1 MGTAAKIG
9 VPIEGSSCQIW
20 WVMMKCGAA
29 GLRTLGSMT
38 VSVLLVSILS
48 CSTPDAYKIG
58 FLGTLTGGVSEISI
72 AARNGVILAIEE
84 MNRKGGISGRRVELL
99 IMDDKG
105 DPENVMRSMEYFA
118 DERVVGVVGPVTA
131 EMARVAAPLAEL
143 KKMAMISPTAN
154 SVDFPDR
161 GDFFYR
167 VSPADRSE
175 AQMLAE
181 LAFQTRGYR
190 SISILYDLTNREFAE
205 NRVRYFSAFIEALG
219 GSIVQTT
226 SYTTRDDTDFGL
238 LATQVSEGN
247 PDAVYILV
255 STSDLAHICRQLK
268 KQGHDT
274 PVLTNGWSVT
284 LELIRQAG
292 AAVEGLEFF
301 QTYDLDSTVEVYQN
315 FLKNYENRFHRE
327 PAYGALYGYESA
339 KVVLSGLEQLK
350 KKKTL
355 GQVIREISVFQGL
368 QDTIAF
374 NRQGAAERALSHK
387 MIENGSIITSGGG

>member
-1 MGTAAKIG
+1 M
-9 VPIEGSSCQIW
+9 CQLW
-20 WVMMKCGAA
+20 WVMMKCRAA
-29 GLRTLGSMT
+29 GLRTRGSMT
-38 VSVLLVSILS
+38 VSVLFVFILS

-58 FLGTLTGGVSEISI
+58 FLGTLTGGVSDISI

-105 DPENVMRSMEYFA
+105 DPENAMRSMEYFG
-118 DERVVGVVGPVTA
+118 DQRVIGVVGPMTA
-131 EMARVAAPLAEL
+131 EMARIAAPLAEL
-143 KKMAMISPTAN
+143 KKMVMISPTAN

-175 AQMLAE
+175 ARMLAE
-181 LAFQTRGYR
+181 LAFNTRGYR

-205 NRVRYFSAFIEALG
+205 NRVRYFSAFIETLG

-226 SYTTRDDTDFGL
+226 SYTTRGDTDFGL
-238 LATQVSEGN
+238 LATQVLKDN
-247 PDAVYILV
+247 PDAVYILA
-255 STSDLAHICRQLK
+255 STSDLANICRQLK
-268 KQGHDT
+268 NQGHDI
-274 PVLTNGWSVT
+274 PVLVNGWSVT
-284 LELIRQAG
+284 QELVRQAG
-292 AAVEGLEFF
+292 AAVEGVEFF
-301 QTYDLDSTVEVYQN
+301 QSYDLDSPAEVYRN

-327 PAYGALYGYESA
+327 PLYGALYGYESA
-339 KVVLSGLEQLK
+339 KIVLTGLERLEQVK
-350 KKKTL
+350 KKRNL

-374 NRQGAAERALSHK
+374 NRQGAAERALYHK
-387 MIENGSIITSGGG
+387 KIKNRSIIAAGEG

>member
-1 MGTAAKIG
+1 
-9 VPIEGSSCQIW
+9 
-20 WVMMKCGAA
+20 MKCRAA

-38 VSVLLVSILS
+38 VSVLLLSILS
-48 CSTPDAYKIG
+48 CSTPDPYKIG
-58 FLGTLTGGVSEISI
+58 FLGSLTGGVSEISI

-84 MNRKGGISGRRVELL
+84 MNRKGGIHGRRVALL

-105 DPENVMRSMEYFA
+105 NPENVMRSMEYFA

-247 PDAVYILV
+247 PDAVYLLV
-255 STSDLAHICRQLK
+255 STSDLAQICRQLK

-284 LELIRQAG
+284 PELIRQAG
-292 AAVEGLEFF
+292 GAVEGLEFF
-301 QTYDLDSTVEVYQN
+301 QTYDLGSTVEVYRN

-339 KVVLSGLEQLK
+339 KIVLSGLEQLK
-350 KKKTL
+350 KKKTV

-387 MIENGSIITSGGG
+387 KIENGSVITAGGG